1 MGPESPWAY
10 CKLELN
16 RPSRKWNKNWK
27 VKIFSRNA
35 YKNCNFQKTPPT
47 FPGQLHILRAPRNL
61 KAVEYFSV
69 YRKEKSQSK
78 SIRFSSNLE
87 CELSRKLRNFHEKLH
102 FFAPRKVLQT
112 VFCYLLSHGT
122 FIFSGRKLG
131 VWVYLIRACTTGSDP
146 GSPSNHAKHA
156 IFKV

>member
-1 MGPESPWAY
+1 MDPQENETKIE
-10 CKLELN
+10 KLN
-16 RPSRKWNKNWK
+16 FFW
-27 VKIFSRNA
+27 RNA
-35 YKNCNFQKTPPT
+35 YKKCNFQKTPPK
-47 FPGQLHILRAPRNL
+47 FPGQLHIVRAPRNL

-78 SIRFSSNLE
+78 RIRFSSNLE

-112 VFCYLLSHGT
+112 VFCYLFSHET